1 MNTSDPSSPPPSNP
15 DPPPPS
21 RSDDEVGGPIPPIP
35 DIRDAGEIPEI
46 PEAEASTPPSPGAT
60 VPPLAPASSRP
71 DGDSAASTRAR
82 EIDAGLQAE
91 IDAALAD
98 MSVDEMLDSAGP
110 ATRVGSTAPGL
121 RTTRTGRIV
130 RVHNGEVFVEFGPK
144 SQGVCPASQFDEP
157 PSVGASVEFV
167 VERLDAFESLL
178 ILSLPGAVQKADW
191 GSLAIGQVVEARCVG
206 MNKGGLEME
215 VAHHRGFMP
224 AGQVDVRSVPDISV
238 FLGEKFPCK
247 IIELKKEKNRLVLS
261 RKAVVLEER
270 EEAKTRLLDEL
281 EVGQVRRAVVVGVQ
295 PYGAFADLGGLDGLI
310 PVGEL
315 AHERI
320 RHASDV
326 VNVGDAV
333 EVKVVSVDR
342 EKSPPRVSL
351 SRKQVL
357 ANPAAEAMEKIE
369 QGQTVSGRV
378 TRITDFGAFIELAPN
393 LEGLVHISEVSHA
406 RIPSVAKVLSKDQVV
421 QVKVLS
427 VDADRGRIGLSI
439 KALEDRPAPAKGD
452 RGGPA
457 EEPAREEDPALRKMR
472 AKRGAKAP
480 TRGGM
485 DAHGALGTDKIDWNF

>member
-1 MNTSDPSSPPPSNP
+1 MNTSDPTPPPDPTPGSTSESVRDRGRDLAHP
-15 DPPPPS
+15 DGSEAPRRRES
-21 RSDDEVGGPIPPIP
+21 GSESG
-35 DIRDAGEIPEI
+35 DA
-46 PEAEASTPPSPGAT
+46 PEAADEEATSSASTP
-60 VPPLAPASSRP
+60 R
-71 DGDSAASTRAR
+71 AAERDRGR
-82 EIDAGLQAE
+82 ELDAGLQAE

-110 ATRVGSTAPGL
+110 ATRTGGSAPGL
-121 RTTRTGRIV
+121 RTTRTGRVV
-130 RVHNGEVFVEFGPK
+130 RIHDGEVFVEFGPK

-157 PSVGASVEFV
+157 PALNSSVEFV

-191 GSLAIGQVVEARCVG
+191 GSLAMGQVVEARCVG

-261 RKAVVLEER
+261 RKAVLLEER
-270 EEAKTRLLDEL
+270 EEAKAKLLGEL
-281 EVGQVRRAVVVGVQ
+281 EPGHVRRATIVGVK

-320 RHASDV
+320 RDPSDV
-326 VNVGDAV
+326 VKLGDV
-333 EVKVVSVDR
+333 VDVKIVSIDR
-342 EKSPPRVSL
+342 EKTPPRVSL

-357 ANPAAEAMEKIE
+357 SNPAVEAMQKIE

-378 TRITDFGAFIELAPN
+378 TRITEFGAFVELAPGV
-393 LEGLVHISEVSHA
+393 EGLVHISEVSHN
-406 RIPSVAKVLSKDQVV
+406 RIPSVSSVLSKDQVI
-421 QVKVLS
+421 QTKVLS
-427 VDADRGRIGLSI
+427 VDTERGRIGLSV
-439 KALEDRPAPAKGD
+439 KALEDRPTPKAGD
-452 RGGPA
+452 RERAP
-457 EEPAREEDPALRKMR
+457 EEPARDDDPALRKLR
-472 AKRGAKAP
+472 AKRGGKAP

>member
-1 MNTSDPSSPPPSNP
+1 MHSPDSSSHQDPTNP
-15 DPPPPS
+15 TP
-21 RSDDEVGGPIPPIP
+21 REEVHEDRPTAPGSE
-35 DIRDAGEIPEI
+35 GEIP
-46 PEAEASTPPSPGAT
+46 P
-60 VPPLAPASSRP
+60 
-71 DGDSAASTRAR
+71 
-82 EIDAGLQAE
+82 DAGSSSATPRADSPEGLSSSAGGAPSQGQRQPRVGDLDASLQAE

-110 ATRVGSTAPGL
+110 ATRTSGPAPGL

-130 RVHNGEVFVEFGPK
+130 RVHGGEVFVEFGPK

-157 PSVGASVEFV
+157 PAAGSSVEFV
-167 VERLDAFESLL
+167 VERLDAFEGLL

-270 EEAKTRLLDEL
+270 EEARTKLLDEI
-281 EVGQVRRAVVVGVQ
+281 EPGQVRRATVVGVK

-320 RHASDV
+320 RDASDV
-326 VNVGDAV
+326 VKIGDV
-333 EVKVVSVDR
+333 FEVKIVSIDR
-342 EKSPPRVSL
+342 EKTPPRVSL
-351 SRKQVL
+351 SRKQVMT
-357 ANPAAEAMEKIE
+357 NPAAEAMEKIE

-378 TRITDFGAFIELAPN
+378 TRITEFGAFVELAPGV
-393 LEGLVHISEVSHA
+393 EGLVHISEVSHS
-406 RIPSVAKVLSKDQVV
+406 RIPSVSSMLSKDQVI
-421 QVKVLS
+421 QTKVLS
-427 VDADRGRIGLSI
+427 VDPDRGRISLSL
-439 KALEDRPAPAKGD
+439 KALEDRPAPKSRD
-452 RGGPA
+452 REAPA
-457 EEPAREEDPALRKMR
+457 EEPAREEDPALRKLR
-472 AKRGAKAP
+472 AKRGGKGP